1 MKKLLL
7 LSASLL
13 MGTLASF
20 AGTVTVYNLTSCP
33 YTLSVDGGVGYISV
47 PANGNATGGSTATN
61 PTAAKVGYVSG
72 GTWLGQVNL
81 SNVSTFGTSTF
92 VPPCMSGFYNC
103 SWNQPSPTANV
114 TIFIFP

>member
-7 LSASLL
+7 LCVFLLVASI
-13 MGTLASF
+13 TSF
-20 AGTVTVYNLTSCP
+20 AITVTVYNLTGCP
-33 YTLSVDGGVGYISV
+33 YTLSVDGGVGYINV
-47 PANGNATGGSTATN
+47 PANGNATGGNASTN
-61 PTAAKVGYVSG
+61 PTTAKVGYVSG
-72 GTWLGQVNL
+72 GSWLGQVNI

-92 VPPCMSGFYNC
+92 VPPCMSSFYNC